1 MRRCRCP
8 VPAGDPNSMAAVPR
22 SHVATAGRPFPECRC
37 RCWAVADSTA
47 GSWTLLSNHG
57 HVLVWVSRYRDARIR
72 EIAEAVGITERATL
86 SILRDLEDGGYLTR
100 VPAGRRTSYVINHR
114 RPFRHPAEAD
124 QRVGDLLALFVQQ
137 SVET

>member
-1 MRRCRCP
+1 M
-8 VPAGDPNSMAAVPR
+8 
-22 SHVATAGRPFPECRC
+22 
-37 RCWAVADSTA
+37 ADSA
-47 GSWTLLSNHG
+47 PRSWTLLSNHG
-57 HVLVWVSRYRDARIR
+57 HVLVWVSQHRDARIR

-124 QRVGDLLALFVQQ
+124 QRVGDLLALFVRP